1 MNFGCSRPAAIQKIL
16 FYLAVDFIISHADFW
31 TFRGRFT
38 LGELNH
44 VFGAMQG
51 SRAGPSTERM
61 ADEPCVI
68 PLYNCVA
75 EQPMEESAVSTVWLA
90 CHILTPPHHS
100 VAV

>member
-1 MNFGCSRPAAIQKIL
+1 MQ
-16 FYLAVDFIISHADFW
+16 ISGPFEVASPK
-31 TFRGRFT
+31 GK
-38 LGELNH
+38 GAYH

-90 CHILTPPHHS
+90 CHIRTPPHPS
-100 VAV
+100 VEV